1 MPAEMQAVWQRNYAE
16 MLWQLALFPSGRDAM
31 QQEAA
36 VLKALE
42 EVRER
47 GMTAEAREHAAGALM
62 ALSDR
67 EMHASASDEP
77 KHIMLSYQVR
87 LLLACDHP
95 SVPAECSSSAL
106 CFAQWDS
113 QAMILRIHGSL
124 LRRGYLV
131 WIDTEMMKGST
142 MDAMS
147 EAIEGAEVVCY
158 GVSLA

>member
-1 MPAEMQAVWQRNYAE
+1 
-16 MLWQLALFPSGRDAM
+16 
-31 QQEAA
+31 
-36 VLKALE
+36 
-42 EVRER
+42 
-47 GMTAEAREHAAGALM
+47 
-62 ALSDR
+62 
-67 EMHASASDEP
+67 
-77 KHIMLSYQVR
+77 MLS
-87 LLLACDHP
+87 LLC
-95 SVPAECSSSAL
+95 AL
-106 CFAQWDS
+106 QWDS